1 MFHCAYHLHR
11 ANIRKHD
18 VNLLRVDDVIKYNVL
33 YTTKGFYFWCVNVQ
47 RMRSDSILMSY

>member
-18 VNLLRVDDVIKYNVL
+18 VNLLRVDDNIKYNVL
-33 YTTKGFYFWCVNVQ
+33 YTTKGFYFGCVNVQ
-47 RMRSDSILMSY
+47 RMRSNSILMSY